1 MEIKGAKTQITL
13 STNAEMKR
21 HHTQLSF
28 MLSWLKVA
36 HFDACDQTWEN
47 TQGGVLKGGAAGAWR
62 LPEETEEKSEKE
74 TFFVKPSTT

>member
-21 HHTQLSF
+21 QHTQLSF

-36 HFDACDQTWEN
+36 HFDAFRTACDQTWVN
-47 TQGGVLKGGAAGAWR
+47 AQVGVLKGGAAGA
-62 LPEETEEKSEKE
+62 
-74 TFFVKPSTT
+74 